1 MVTDRPETPAPQL
14 PKPTVPGVR
23 QVFDQVVRDLFGKD
37 VQDTATFSYEWT
49 ADQFGHFALGFE
61 ITIVL
66 SWVATWRGYQGG
78 RVGFWIG
85 LAVVLGFVLKEADD
99 FYREWTKARAA
110 RSVFKFNGLELFYNT
125 FTAVYYIAMGAL
137 VAGFGLLDPCCGLI
151 AVVVS
156 IPLAAGMGYA
166 WLRRKLVFQQA
177 GLPYLYRLANFPNEI
192 DTTTAK
198 FIVSLSKPAPAIAAP
213 TIGEHLIVAGPLDS
227 GKSSL
232 AVGIG
237 TEFAIRMGIGR
248 YTTLA
253 KLLQAVLK
261 DDQWDKPEFDD
272 GRILWPW
279 QTSELLIVDDVDVLS
294 DHIPGTATDVTGERQ
309 IAQVRLGQLATRI
322 PAPLRAALKY
332 RRTVWVVGDVDDGE
346 LSRWQEMIAH
356 VIGVGAERMKTFKF
370 AKKLVALD
378 PNRPPRAR
386 ADQVDQ

>member
-1 MVTDRPETPAPQL
+1 
-14 PKPTVPGVR
+14 VPGVR

-66 SWVATWRGYQGG
+66 SWIASWRGYHGG

-99 FYREWTKARAA
+99 FYREWTKAREA

-137 VAGFGLLDPCCGLI
+137 VAGFGLLDPFCGLI

-156 IPLAAGMGYA
+156 IPLAVGMAYA

-192 DTTTAK
+192 DTTAAK
-198 FIVSLSKPAPAIAAP
+198 FIVRLSKPARADAAP
-213 TIGEHLIVAGPLDS
+213 TVGEHLIVAGPLDS

-322 PAPLRAALKY
+322 PAPLRAALKS

-356 VIGVGAERMKTFKF
+356 VIGVGAERVMTFKF
-370 AKKLVALD
+370 AKKLAALD
-378 PNRPPRAR
+378 PKRPPRASG
-386 ADQVDQ
+386 DQVDQ